1 MTDTNDSNAWNRQE
15 AQRRLQELA
24 NAVASL
30 DEAPQPWMPHPQQ
43 PTKDHQQSNESS
55 SSARSSWFLNYTGF
69 LHKPGFCS
77 QTECDEMKSY
87 MHRLVKTQW
96 HPPLSSSSSKNS
108 NNNSS
113 SNADSSIESF
123 GTSSKQNKRHGDY
136 FLDSS
141 NRIHFFAEPSALL
154 VPDQQ
159 DANGGGAT
167 TLLPEF
173 TNNNKITAL
182 NKVGHAL
189 HLPSHMRGGEQ
200 FDGEPLEQVNGSPT
214 NDDDDKQNPFYRYCT
229 SGKLRSLLGQE
240 LGSSCWRD
248 PVVPQSMYIFKQAI
262 RGGAV
267 QAHQDSTFLFTTP
280 YQSCG
285 GLWLAL
291 DDATIDNGCLWVR
304 PMSHREPLRRQY
316 VRNPDYFEH
325 EYNNAT
331 ASNEQHSPPPK
342 LIMKDL
348 QQQQQQHDNESTMSP
363 MDLETVTP
371 HDLLRLGWLPLECQ
385 AGDLLIFYG
394 TLDHLSLPN
403 TSPTA
408 PRRTFQLHIV
418 EGCGVTWSP
427 SNWLQYPTKSI
438 TNITNPSVTAPQEND
453 DANENESD
461 TQPSPFLRLLAE
473 SP

>member
-1 MTDTNDSNAWNRQE
+1 MTKTEDSKEWIRQE

-30 DEAPQPWMPHPQQ
+30 DEAPEPWMFHPQQ
-43 PTKDHQQSNESS
+43 PNKDHQQSNESS
-55 SSARSSWFLNYTGF
+55 SSPRSSWFLNYTGF

-87 MHRLVKTQW
+87 MHRLVETQW
-96 HPPLSSSSSKNS
+96 HPPLSSSKNS
-108 NNNSS
+108 STSS
-113 SNADSSIESF
+113 SHADSPIEAF
-123 GTSSKQNKRHGDY
+123 GTSNQQNEQRGDY

-141 NRIHFFAEPSALL
+141 NRIHFFAEPSAL
-154 VPDQQ
+154 VPEEEE
-159 DANGGGAT
+159 NGSGAT

-173 TNNNKITAL
+173 TNDNKITAL

-189 HLPSHMRGGEQ
+189 HLPGRMRGAERS
-200 FDGEPLEQVNGSPT
+200 DGEPLEQFDGTPS
-214 NDDDDKQNPFYRYCT
+214 NDDDDDDEQNPFYRYCT
-229 SGKLRSLLGQE
+229 SDKLRSLLGEE

-316 VRNPDYFEH
+316 VRNPDYFEGN
-325 EYNNAT
+325 ETNNT
-331 ASNEQHSPPPK
+331 GQDNPPQK
-342 LIMKDL
+342 LIMKHFDAPS
-348 QQQQQQHDNESTMSP
+348 NETKDSSYPTASYDSL
-363 MDLETVTP
+363 DLETTTP

-403 TSPTA
+403 TSPSA
-408 PRRTFQLHIV
+408 PRHTFQLHIV
-418 EGCGVTWSP
+418 EGGCGVTWSP
-427 SNWLQYPTKSI
+427 SNWLQYPQSTSEPA
-438 TNITNPSVTAPQEND
+438 TN
-453 DANENESD
+453 
-461 TQPSPFLRLLAE
+461 PSPFLRLL
-473 SP
+473 S